1 MTSKSMAII
10 KMGWARLRAHWLSNW
25 RSHVTTGLMFV
36 LALTAVQTWRTRDV
50 PNGLAPDFVAE
61 VVVGPFNRFQP
72 PDPPVRADLAGA
84 TVSLAQW
91 RTQHPGQAVAV
102 HIWSDWCPY
111 CKLEEA
117 AVTRVA
123 ADWPVL
129 TVASRSGSAAK
140 VAQVMAQRQ
149 LPWTAAVDPGGSVA
163 QTYGLAVVP
172 AWVVI
177 DPAGN
182 VSSVTTGYTTEWGMR
197 ARLWWAQAQ

>member
-1 MTSKSMAII
+1 MTSNSMDTI
-10 KMGWARLRAHWLSNW
+10 KVGWARWRAHWRANW
-25 RSHVTTGLMFV
+25 RSHLTTALMFV
-36 LALTAVQTWRTRDV
+36 LALTAVQAWRTRDV
-50 PNGLAPDFVAE
+50 PEGLAPDFVADA
-61 VVVGPFNRFQP
+61 VVGPFNRSQSPDQP
-72 PDPPVRADLAGA
+72 VQAGLTGA

-91 RTQHPGQAVAV
+91 RAQHPGRAVAV

-111 CKLEEA
+111 CKLEES

-129 TVASRSGSAAK
+129 TVASRSGGAAK
-140 VAQVMAQRQ
+140 VAQVMTQQR
-149 LPWTAAVDPGGSVA
+149 LPWVAAVDADGTVA

-197 ARLWWAQAQ
+197 ARLWWAQAH